1 MGGNS
6 TLRTPG
12 FGQKRKKKSLI
23 LTPAFTLKVDMI
35 GGSCAA
41 ALAI

>member
-1 MGGNS
+1 MG
-6 TLRTPG
+6 LKTP
-12 FGQKRKKKSLI
+12 FFTDDSLI